1 MASTIAN
8 ITPATF
14 TPYILGMTL
23 VDPYEEYN
31 KYPAYVS
38 GGADNWKIKKTGVS
52 EAVELYPPYVRRVP
66 DQLTMIVDLVDANIK
81 PCAIEFQDGSKIDAL
96 SLTPTPESLDV
107 NSAKII
113 NRYNTMTRWVEEH
126 WGDDLDS
133 ISFSGSTFSFN
144 VMLNEYGQTGLTSVF
159 RNYSE
164 SYEFFKLLVNYYRTN
179 GLLYQEANS
188 YSSARDITGV
198 TDTYD
203 YTLVNRF
210 LLQNPYFKVNHPMQ
224 GMIRERLY
232 NRITFDYLTL
242 IGYFESFDIT
252 ESAESPFRFIYS
264 ILFKA
269 EKTIWTIDV

>member
-1 MASTIAN
+1 MAYTIAN

-14 TPYILGMTL
+14 TPYILGVTL
-23 VDPYEEYN
+23 ADPYEE
-31 KYPAYVS
+31 KGEEPALVI
-38 GGADNWKIKKTGVS
+38 APVDNWKIKKTGVS
-52 EAVELYPPYVRRVP
+52 EAIELYPPYVRKVP
-66 DQLTMIVDLVDANIK
+66 DQLTMILDLVDANIK
-81 PCAIEFQDGSKIDAL
+81 PSAIEFQDGSKIDAL
-96 SLTPTPESLDV
+96 SLTPTPETLDI
-107 NSAKII
+107 NSAKIV

-133 ISFSGSTFSFN
+133 VSFSGSTFSFN
-144 VMLNEYGQTGLTSVF
+144 VMLNEYGQTGLMSIF

-164 SYEFFKLLVNYYRTN
+164 SYEFFKLLVTYYRTN

-188 YSSARDITGV
+188 YTSTKDTTGIT
-198 TDTYD
+198 DD
-203 YTLVNRF
+203 YNYAIVNRF
-210 LLQNPYFKVNHPMQ
+210 LLQNPYSKGNHPMQ

-252 ESAESPFRFIYS
+252 ESAESPFKFVYN

-269 EKTIWTIDV
+269 EKTIWTIDT